1 MHCAFHPGYKAL
13 ESCII
18 LATAAGERLYA
29 ERLAKPVSAS
39 AETGALVNMLG
50 SCDSH
55 TQIVISIGRHGITPK
70 VHVLHVPSRE
80 QDGANCF
87 GSALGRDFE
96 LSDPGVALLRI
107 ALERTCG
114 L

>member
-1 MHCAFHPGYKAL
+1 
-13 ESCII
+13 
-18 LATAAGERLYA
+18 
-29 ERLAKPVSAS
+29 
-39 AETGALVNMLG
+39 MLG

-55 TQIVISIGRHGITPK
+55 TQIVISIGRHGITPR
-70 VHVLHVPSRE
+70 VLENFHVLHVPSRE

-87 GSALGRDFE
+87 GSALGKDFE

-107 ALERTCG
+107 ALVRTCG